1 VHLAR
6 RAKRI
11 YYVSQMAPS
20 GPLAQ
25 VLDHTKDLIAVI
37 SDKHDNK
44 DDLEY
49 LVQRVLRFLKGM
61 TEMKFPLHDGTS
73 MAAGLYALGL

>member
-1 VHLAR
+1 MEVANL
-6 RAKRI
+6 I
-11 YYVSQMAPS
+11 PNT